1 MEISGNCNLDDLFT
15 AIDEADRIDPSDTEQ
30 CIFRF
35 VRWNHS
41 LKSAEE
47 MANEILQY
55 GWSDTYENALAAI
68 RSNLLFDDEQPKDS
82 KMNEPPSLF
91 DYFDFK

>member
-1 MEISGNCNLDDLFT
+1 MEMSDNCNLEDLFD
-15 AIDEADRIDPSDTEQ
+15 AIAEADRIDPSDTER

-68 RSNLLFDDEQPKDS
+68 RSNLLFDDESTKD
-82 KMNEPPSLF
+82 KTRDKPPSLF

>member
-1 MEISGNCNLDDLFT
+1 MSIPYNGNLDDLFDSVNDSVRDNPPD
-15 AIDEADRIDPSDTEQ
+15 AEA

-35 VRWNHS
+35 VRLNHS

-68 RSNLLFDDEQPKDS
+68 RSNLLFDDESTKGKTRD
-82 KMNEPPSLF
+82 EPPSLF

>member
-1 MEISGNCNLDDLFT
+1 MSIPYNGNLDDLF
-15 AIDEADRIDPSDTEQ
+15 DTVNDSVRDNPPDAGT

-68 RSNLLFDDEQPKDS
+68 RSNLLFDDEQPKDC

-91 DYFDFK
+91 DHFDFK

>member
-1 MEISGNCNLDDLFT
+1 MEMSDNCNLDDLFD
-15 AIDEADRIDPSDTEQ
+15 AIAEADRIDPSDTER

-68 RSNLLFDDEQPKDS
+68 RSNLLFDDESTKGKTRD
-82 KMNEPPSLF
+82 EPPSLF